1 MEAQK
6 NEAQN
11 QPKKPYIAP
20 QLTVHGTVGKIT
32 GAVGVTGS
40 DGTLG
45 SRLV

>member
-32 GAVGVTGS
+32 GQLGTSGP
-40 DGTLG
+40 DGLLG